1 MEDAAGCADCCWYND
16 KEAGR
21 DETDDQEEALAYPPP
36 AQAPVATLAVAEETP
51 LGTAVRPRTSFVAAE
66 AAAAAAIAAAAAA

>member
-21 DETDDQEEALAYPPP
+21 DETDDQEEALAYPPKV
-36 AQAPVATLAVAEETP
+36 PVATLAVAEETP
-51 LGTAVRPRTSFVAAE
+51 LGTAGRPRTSFVAAE